1 MNYGLNYMGS
11 KNTIAQELIGYML
24 NRHTD
29 RDTFIDATVGGGAM
43 AHYVIRET
51 ENMRVVINDLNP
63 YFTDLYKM
71 MCTYPDVV
79 KEFAMTWVTR
89 AYFKDVMTNLDATKE
104 KWKVAM
110 IVTIWSFGGVGE
122 SYLYATDLEWEKRAL
137 FDAVMYNLWANELSD
152 FKATLPPTLTIGDGI
167 DVENKRLEIL
177 RRYGAYKG
185 KAFQLENVNRAQ
197 RLMTMCD
204 DFYNNRRRIHIFN
217 KDYKEFISNLPQDLL
232 KRSII
237 YIDPPYEN
245 TSEYLTNQIDH
256 NEFWTFINSMVDVV
270 PIYASSYEAPDYIK
284 EVWSAGKL
292 VLIAG
297 TKNSRFK
304 TERLFYNN
312 YLVEENSLFDLI
324 S

>member
-89 AYFKDVMTNLDATKE
+89 AYFKDVMTNLDAVKE

-110 IVTIWSFGGVGE
+110 LITIWSFGGLGA
-122 SYLYATDLEWEKRAL
+122 SYICAADLEWEKRAL
-137 FDAVMYNLWANELSD
+137 FDAVMYNIWANELSD
-152 FKATLPPTLTIGDGI
+152 FKATLPPTLTTGDGI

-177 RRYGAYKG
+177 RRYGIYKG
-185 KAFQLENVNRAQ
+185 KPFQLENISRAQ
-197 RLMTMCD
+197 RLITMCD
-204 DFYNNRRRIHIFN
+204 DFYNNRHRIHIFN

-245 TSEYLTNQIDH
+245 TTEYLTNQIDY
-256 NEFWTFINSMVDVV
+256 NEFWTFMNSMVDKV

-284 EVWSAGKL
+284 EVWSAGKM
-292 VLIAG
+292 VIDWQN
-297 TKNSRFK
+297 KNARIK